1 MANATA
7 LLAKDPIIE
16 NIELIAVK
24 QKKIEHFNG
33 GLITLR
39 SGV

>member
-1 MANATA
+1 LAGKIAEAFMANATA

-24 QKKIEHFNG
+24 
-33 GLITLR
+33 
-39 SGV
+39 